1 MRGLPQLPREVSS
14 DGREIWD
21 WAAKLSDAVH
31 RADRAR
37 NLRADIAGIQGR
49 CGSCAKWMTK
59 ACHLERNVNGYS
71 RGPSANDPKCGGFA
85 MKAGSA
91 DLLEKWSAELV
102 ALATPLN
109 DGEGLS

>member
-1 MRGLPQLPREVSS
+1 MRGLPQLPREVSP

-37 NLRADIAGIQGR
+37 NLRADIAGIQR
-49 CGSCAKWMTK
+49 KCGSCTMWMTRTCPK
-59 ACHLERNVNGYS
+59 ERNVNGRS
-71 RGPSANDPKCGGFA
+71 QGPSMNAPICGRFT
-85 MKAGSA
+85 MKASSA
-91 DLLEKWSAELV
+91 ELLEKWRTELA
-102 ALATPLN
+102 ALTTPLN